1 MDHNKKQNG
10 NQPNDHRSLDGII
23 RIPQSLGCKSRHHI
37 LGDTTARLPVDDLEV
52 SRNNQGA
59 QMRIP
64 KTKEQV
70 VGQIA
75 YAAGY
80 LLALA
85 TLFKFGWWIW
95 SQPW

>member
-1 MDHNKKQNG
+1 
-10 NQPNDHRSLDGII
+10 
-23 RIPQSLGCKSRHHI
+23 
-37 LGDTTARLPVDDLEV
+37 
-52 SRNNQGA
+52 
-59 QMRIP
+59 MRIP